1 MYISREDR
9 EFLIQELS
17 VELHAKPD
25 GGRKNLI
32 VPVCPYCG
40 HTGGKFG
47 IFIGQETAKKKLFM
61 SHCFSCGHTTTD
73 INQLLDDIG
82 RSDLKIQETA
92 SFGELQVPQFV
103 SLEEEID
110 DELNVVEMPEGWK
123 RCYKNVYLKS
133 RGFTFDDFDYF
144 PVGTTRGLNFK
155 FDDYV
160 VFPIIDNGDIVG
172 YISRHTWSKEKIDEY
187 NRKARL
193 QGKYEI
199 RRYNNSG
206 SKEGENDFVKL
217 LYNYDSVIE
226 DETDTVILC
235 EGVFDVIALTR
246 KLNLYDNHRIACV
259 ATFGKKI
266 SEAQIYKLQSK
277 GVRTIVIG
285 YDSDATEAINKAA
298 MELNDYFDCYIAR
311 IESDGKDWDEMDF
324 WDIYDTFSLNIKTP
338 VEYKLTT
345 LDNRI

>member
-9 EFLIQELS
+9 DFLIQELS
-17 VELHAKPD
+17 VELNAKPD

-47 IFIGQETAKKKLFM
+47 IYIGQETAKKKLFM
-61 SHCFSCGHTTTD
+61 AHCFSCGHTTTD
-73 INQLLDDIG
+73 INRLLEDIG
-82 RSDLKIQETA
+82 RSDLKLEDTA
-92 SFGELQVPQFV
+92 SFGKLEIPQFAN
-103 SLEEEID
+103 LEEDEID

-123 RCYKNVYLKS
+123 RCYKNAYLRK
-133 RGFTFDDFDYF
+133 RGFTFDDYDYF

-155 FDDYV
+155 FDNYV
-160 VFPIIDNGDIVG
+160 VFPIIDSGEIVG

-187 NRKARL
+187 NRAARL

-206 SKEGENDFVKL
+206 SKDGENDFVKL

-235 EGVFDVIALTR
+235 EGVFDVIAITR
-246 KLNLYDNHRIACV
+246 KLNLYDNHRIAAV

-277 GVRTIVIG
+277 GVRTVVIG
-285 YDSDATEAINKAA
+285 YDGDAVSAINTAA
-298 MELNDYFDCYIAR
+298 KTLNEYFDVYIAY
-311 IESDGKDWDEMDF
+311 IDDPSQDFDSMDF
-324 WDIYDTFSLNIKTP
+324 WDIYDVFSENLKTPIEYGLNI
-338 VEYKLTT
+338 VQL
-345 LDNRI
+345 